1 MYSLIVV
8 DDEEIKKAKGVRKM
22 LLKTGDIKNFFMSC
36 LIKKMVRQK
45 KEFKEN

>member
-22 LLKTGDIKNFFMSC
+22 LLKTGDIKKKFMSC
-36 LIKKMVRQK
+36 LIKKIVRQK
-45 KEFKEN
+45 KNSK

>member
-22 LLKTGDIKNFFMSC
+22 LLKTGDIKKKFMSC
-36 LIKKMVRQK
+36 LAKK
-45 KEFKEN
+45 